1 MSDSVV
7 KIWNERMTQ
16 IMMIQLISYFIK
28 NVFLVPP
35 RLHQV
40 CYRSVTIV
48 TGILLGEDK
57 TDITGLTKSDPDI
70 WCKKN
75 AAMRTSHSVLSC
87 QAVLSKR
94 FFCHNLSVVPV

>member
-1 MSDSVV
+1 MVEIFRMSDSVV

-16 IMMIQLISYFIK
+16 IMTTQLISYFIK

-40 CYRSVTIV
+40 CYRSVTRV

-70 WCKKN
+70 LVQKERCHENISFGVK
-75 AAMRTSHSVLSC
+75 LSSYSIRNIF
-87 QAVLSKR
+87 LS
-94 FFCHNLSVVPV
+94 